1 MARFTGEFGPDLP
14 INAFRKK
21 PFSRAPAT
29 LEGGKGDAPAPDP
42 RMGEAALKQI
52 ALNERIYNDY
62 AANDRPWLRE
72 ITNEMLGISRMNA
85 EKSAAL
91 ADYQLDSMRRNDAR
105 YWNTAVPFE
114 DELLSDVKRF
124 DSKAYKD
131 QLVGQALADTQAQ
144 FDGAQQQQLRGL
156 ARMGVNP
163 NSGKFQALSNQT
175 AIAKATAMA
184 SAANK
189 TRQAADQIGL
199 STKMQMYGG
208 LRGLAGLGAT
218 NAQLGLGAMSTA
230 NQSAG
235 AMGSAAGGYLGANNS
250 ALAAYNSGVSAG
262 ISGLGAYNQLQQNAV
277 KINND
282 ADPFASILGAG
293 SQILSAGIGA
303 GWFKSDRRLK
313 TDIRPVGVDERTG
326 LTLYEF
332 SYKGSSRR
340 FVGVMADEVEKLYPE
355 AVFEMSDGYKAVNYA
370 APGIELKE
378 VERGSE

>member
-29 LEGGKGDAPAPDP
+29 LEGGKGRAPAPDP

-303 GWFKSDRRLK
+303 GWFKS
-313 TDIRPVGVDERTG
+313 GGRT
-326 LTLYEF
+326 
-332 SYKGSSRR
+332 
-340 FVGVMADEVEKLYPE
+340 
-355 AVFEMSDGYKAVNYA
+355 
-370 APGIELKE
+370 
-378 VERGSE
+378 

>member
-1 MARFTGEFGPDLP
+1 
-14 INAFRKK
+14 
-21 PFSRAPAT
+21 
-29 LEGGKGDAPAPDP
+29 
-42 RMGEAALKQI
+42 
-52 ALNERIYNDY
+52 
-62 AANDRPWLRE
+62 
-72 ITNEMLGISRMNA
+72 
-85 EKSAAL
+85 
-91 ADYQLDSMRRNDAR
+91 
-105 YWNTAVPFE
+105 
-114 DELLSDVKRF
+114 
-124 DSKAYKD
+124 
-131 QLVGQALADTQAQ
+131 
-144 FDGAQQQQLRGL
+144 
-156 ARMGVNP
+156 
-163 NSGKFQALSNQT
+163 
-175 AIAKATAMA
+175 MA

-303 GWFKSDRRLK
+303 GWFKSGGW
-313 TDIRPVGVDERTG
+313 T
-326 LTLYEF
+326 
-332 SYKGSSRR
+332 
-340 FVGVMADEVEKLYPE
+340 
-355 AVFEMSDGYKAVNYA
+355 
-370 APGIELKE
+370 
-378 VERGSE
+378 

>member
-21 PFSRAPAT
+21 PFSHAPAT

-42 RMGEAALKQI
+42 RMGEAAIMQI
-52 ALNERIYNDY
+52 KLNERVFNDY
-62 AANDRPWLRE
+62 VSNDRPWLRGV
-72 ITNEMLGISRMNA
+72 TNEMLGISRMNA

-91 ADYQLDSMRRNDAR
+91 SDYQLEAMRRNDDR

-114 DELLSDVKRF
+114 DELISDSRRF
-124 DSKAYKD
+124 DSQAYKEG
-131 QLVGQALADTQAQ
+131 LVRQGLADTQAQ
-144 FDGAQQQQLRGL
+144 FDSAQQQQLRGL
-156 ARMGVNP
+156 ARMGVTP
-163 NSGKFQALSNQT
+163 TSGKFQALSNQT

-218 NAQLGLGAMSTA
+218 NAQLGLGAIGTA

-235 AMGSAAGGYLGANNS
+235 VMGSAAGGYVNANNS
-250 ALAAYNSGVSAG
+250 ALGAYNSGVSAG
-262 ISGLGAYNQLQQNAV
+262 ISGLGFYNQLQQNAV

-293 SQILSAGIGA
+293 AQLGA
-303 GWFKSDRRLK
+303 AWLGRSDRRLK
-313 TDIRPVGVDERTG
+313 ENIQPIGTDERTG
-326 LTLYEF
+326 LNLYVF
-332 SYKGSSRR
+332 QYKNGSGKR
-340 FVGVMADEVEKLYPE
+340 FIGVMADEVEKLYPE
-355 AVFEMSDGYKAVNYA
+355 AVFEMPDGYKAVNYA
-370 APGIELKE
+370 ALGLEMVE
-378 VERGSE
+378 VEGETA